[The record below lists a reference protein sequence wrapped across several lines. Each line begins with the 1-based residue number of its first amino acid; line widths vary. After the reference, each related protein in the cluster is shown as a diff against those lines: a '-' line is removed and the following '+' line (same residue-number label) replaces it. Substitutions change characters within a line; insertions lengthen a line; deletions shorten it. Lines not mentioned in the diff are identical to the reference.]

1 MEETNNKKI
10 TIVLI
15 AVVAVAGIAI
25 VLYFFKPSVLNL
37 ITKPIGIDAER
48 PMVVEENLVIPN
60 TERVTGSDARTVQG
74 GAVAVALVPKTD
86 GEKVIVEKAVL
97 TVKGVHDLALK
108 EAEVWARDARPAF
121 IKSLGAVTLDGKSSQ
136 WQILFSSET
145 KKGKGY
151 EVIIQANQ
159 IVSQKEI
166 DSNTIGADLPKVW
179 MDSGMAVQTLQS
191 MPQYSSASISTINFF
206 YNVDAKEWRY
216 GFSTSLGVTSVRL

>member
-25 VLYFFKPSVLNL
+25 VLYFFKPSVLNI

-48 PMVVEENLVIPN
+48 PVVVEENLVIPN

-97 TVKGVHDLALK
+97 TVKGSHELAFA
-108 EAEVWARDARPAF
+108 EAGVWARDAKPAF

-136 WQILFSSET
+136 WQILFSSAS

-151 EVIIQANQ
+151 EVIIQADQ
-159 IVSQKEI
+159 VVSQKEI
-166 DSNTIGADLPKVW
+166 DSNTTGADLPGSW
-179 MDSGMAVQTLQS
+179 MDSGLAVQTLQA
-191 MPQYSSASISTINFF
+191 MPQYASASISTINFF

-216 GFSTSLGVTSVRL
+216 GFSTSIGVTSVRL